1 VQNLSTVGRAG
12 SAPSPL
18 SAGQI
23 LCFRQRE
30 YGIQEARRSRPATQ
44 AIRHPRRDTRMST
57 NTLISYVFLIAG
69 LVDFIVVPRVL
80 LGVWRR
86 QGPPEATR
94 AKLVRMLRLSGLALI
109 VIGVL
114 FFYQILSV

>member
-1 VQNLSTVGRAG
+1 
-12 SAPSPL
+12 
-18 SAGQI
+18 
-23 LCFRQRE
+23 
-30 YGIQEARRSRPATQ
+30 
-44 AIRHPRRDTRMST
+44 MST

-69 LVDFIVVPRVL
+69 LVDFVVIPRVL

-86 QGPPEATR
+86 NGPPEATQT
-94 AKLVRMLRLSGLALI
+94 KLIRMLRYSGLVLI

>member
-1 VQNLSTVGRAG
+1 MR
-12 SAPSPL
+12 
-18 SAGQI
+18 
-23 LCFRQRE
+23 
-30 YGIQEARRSRPATQ
+30 
-44 AIRHPRRDTRMST
+44 AIRRPRCATLMST

-69 LVDFIVVPRVL
+69 LVDFVVIPRVL

-86 QGPPEATR
+86 NGPPEATQT
-94 AKLVRMLRLSGLALI
+94 KLIRMLRYSGLVLI